1 MRRLLF
7 AVSMSAAFASSL
19 AGQIDTT
26 RRPTTRADSLRQK
39 AIQDSIAL
47 MRALEGAQATPTAS
61 SGATGGASGP
71 TNPRL
76 LPDFSAVG
84 DLVGDLSPKGTTQ
97 ADQTRFSI
105 REVEIAV
112 QAVVDPYLRGD
123 VFLGISDA
131 EKISIEQAFLT
142 TTSLS

>member
-7 AVSMSAAFASSL
+7 AVGLSATLAGSL
-19 AGQIDTT
+19 AAQADTT

-47 MRALEGAQATPTAS
+47 MRALQAAQAAPTPS
-61 SGATGGASGP
+61 QGPTGGAIGP

-84 DLVGDLSPKGTTQ
+84 DLVGDFSQRGTL
-97 ADQTRFSI
+97 QTGTPRFDV
-105 REVEIAV
+105 REVELAV

-123 VFLGISDA
+123 VFLGISD
-131 EKISIEQAFLT
+131 
-142 TTSLS
+142 